1 MYSESMEE
9 FKGSYE
15 QEIDLTGKAKG
26 VYFLEINTLIQ
37 RRCQQENCTSII

>member
-15 QEIDLTGKAKG
+15 QGIDLTGKLKG
-26 VYFLEINTLIQ
+26 LLLRDYYQ
-37 RRCQQENCTSII
+37 YWRY

>member
-15 QEIDLTGKAKG
+15 QGIDLTGKAKG
-26 VYFLEINTLIQ
+26 VYLEITTNTGGINKKKLYF
-37 RRCQQENCTSII
+37 NK